1 MSKIRTHYDNLKVA
15 RNAPAEVIRA
25 AYKVL
30 TQKYHPDKNP
40 GDAGAARIMHIIN
53 TSYEVLSDPQRRSA
67 HDLWI
72 ADIEREA
79 EEKKERRWRR
89 NHPSYGSEGATEL
102 EQKLAIEQKERKRL
116 ERLLALERQRS
127 ADFYASHPIPDAT
140 ASRASKRW
148 LKVASLTLPFI
159 LIAVLL
165 ALAYKAGKVDAG
177 FRKISRGIPRL
188 AASLSCPNLPERS
201 DSAPILS
208 RANGYVR
215 PKTGPNG
222 LPWPRQAE
230 YLAGSKVLRDSGNSV
245 ANIDNTRNGSDVLVK
260 LVQTKD
266 LQTGVQMPSLSEAL
280 PGWQAPQDVRMLF
293 IPAYGSFALKKIEAG
308 SYEIHYLDLEQGVE
322 WKSDV
327 ITIRE
332 EPPAESSSEH
342 RATQLN
348 MVLYRGPTAAC
359 RAEQILK
366 SSRSNTS
373 TALRDGSSGP
383 LSYLFNK
390 IAPKQP

>member
-1 MSKIRTHYDNLKVA
+1 MSKIRTHYDNLKVS

-53 TSYEVLSDPQRRSA
+53 TSYEVLSDPQRRAA
-67 HDLWI
+67 HDVWI

-89 NHPSYGSEGATEL
+89 NHPSHGSEGAAEL
-102 EQKLAIEQKERKRL
+102 EHKLAIEQKERKRL

-127 ADFYASHPIPDAT
+127 IDYYSSHPIPEAA
-140 ASRASKRW
+140 ASRASRRW

-159 LIAVLL
+159 LIAALL

-188 AASLSCPNLPERS
+188 AASFSCPNLPDRS
-201 DSAPILS
+201 DVAPILS
-208 RANGYVR
+208 KANSYVR

-230 YLAGSKVLRDSGNSV
+230 YLAGSKVLRDAGTSV

-260 LVQTKD
+260 LVQIKD
-266 LQTGVQMPSLSEAL
+266 LRGSVQLPSESAAL
-280 PGWQAPQDVRMLF
+280 PAWQAPQDVRVLF
-293 IPAYGSFALKKIEAG
+293 IPAYGSFALKKIEPG
-308 SYEIHYLDLEQGVE
+308 SYEIHYQDLEQGVE

-327 ITIRE
+327 ISIRE
-332 EPPAESSSEH
+332 EPPAVSTSEH

-348 MVLYRGPTAAC
+348 MLLYRGPSDAC
-359 RAEQILK
+359 KAEQILK
-366 SSRSNTS
+366 SSRAGTS
-373 TALRDGSSGP
+373 TALRDGGAGP

-390 IAPKQP
+390 VAPKQP